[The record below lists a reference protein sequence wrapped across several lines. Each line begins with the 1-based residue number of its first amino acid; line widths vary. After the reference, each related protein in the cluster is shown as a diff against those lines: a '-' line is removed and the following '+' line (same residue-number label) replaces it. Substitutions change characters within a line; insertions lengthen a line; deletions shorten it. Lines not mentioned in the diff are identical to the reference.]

1 MADTTSA
8 APSEREKFEA
18 WLHDNFGKR
27 STVRAPDGY
36 AHSVAHAALPSTY
49 ASVQMLWEAWQAACR
64 AQPTPP
70 AADQEPFGY
79 FRAEPFGWT
88 DCAETDEGAVALY
101 DRPAPPAVVGQ
112 CEDAIELL
120 GKYKELCE
128 EIKRGDS
135 YHIGRID
142 AAISVLA
149 QAAPQPAVQ
158 QWNDLIGKETHAD
171 ADGLLVWRDEVDFAI
186 PTPQA
191 DSQPAQVLDSLA
203 LMKVVMR
210 ADEALAGH
218 RTRGTTNWA
227 AAIGKAVQ
235 DAVLAARAPADSATA
250 PAAHCRTI

>member
-70 AADQEPFGY
+70 AADPEVAP
-79 FRAEPFGWT
+79 A
-88 DCAETDEGAVALY
+88 AVA
-101 DRPAPPAVVGQ
+101 GQ

-158 QWNDLIGKETHAD
+158 QGAPVAWRSWDSENSRWNFTLWPDEWAGHAD
-171 ADGLLVWRDEVDFAI
+171 VWE
-186 PTPQA
+186 PLYTY
-191 DSQPAQVLDSLA
+191 
-203 LMKVVMR
+203 
-210 ADEALAGH
+210 
-218 RTRGTTNWA
+218 
-227 AAIGKAVQ
+227 
-235 DAVLAARAPADSATA
+235 
-250 PAAHCRTI
+250 PAAPVAQEQPHD